1 MRRDVHGAA
10 ADRGRAKERRERG
23 EGSRREEKER
33 RSGDRRLAV
42 ALCAVRRGRER
53 EDASRVKE
61 KGSATAVEETTE
73 RMRERERLSRSNEK

>member
-1 MRRDVHGAA
+1 M
-10 ADRGRAKERRERG
+10 
-23 EGSRREEKER
+23 
-33 RSGDRRLAV
+33 